1 MILSRCVFSL
11 FLFFVFLMIRRPPR
25 STRTDTLFPY
35 TTLFRSHV
43 RGGNLV
49 RVRSFRRPHAD
60 RTPGHGGVPV
70 RRRLASAAI
79 RRLDKGDLL
88 GWAPAGPKGNPALSL
103 SAPHRRSCTVH
114 QRQGRKRTVAAACRR
129 GTARPGPGGL
139 GVPYDCSDALPQAGG
154 EV

>member
-88 GWAPAGPKGNPALSL
+88 GWAPAGPNGNPARSEEHTSELQSL
-103 SAPHRRSCTVH
+103 MRISYAVFCLKKKKLV
-114 QRQGRKRTVAAACRR
+114 KI
-129 GTARPGPGGL
+129 
-139 GVPYDCSDALPQAGG
+139 
-154 EV
+154 